1 MTILRY
7 IQDKLMLIIF
17 NLLIDFFIGILL
29 LLYRCD
35 ISFVAVIWIIRIV
48 VLGIYL
54 SVEYIRY
61 QRRFWYCSKILKTFD
76 KSYMVSDILSKP
88 DNVVEEI
95 YYDFLKVAC
104 KSMNDDV
111 EQCKRNQSDYK
122 NYIEKWIHEIKNPVF
137 AIKLLCTNNKT
148 RVTNDIGRE
157 LESID
162 YLLEQVHYYVR
173 SESLEKDYF
182 IKKVNLVDVI
192 NNALIQYR
200 TVLFRCGF
208 SIEDFVQD
216 VCVCCDE
223 KWVSFILGQLITNA
237 VKYRRDNNAVLKFDI
252 EKTDQC
258 INLLIE
264 DNGCGIS
271 QADLPRIFD
280 RGFTG
285 SNRNK
290 LNATGM
296 GLFICKNLCDKMG
309 LNISAESIEKCK
321 TKIILSFPY
330 GPLTEM

>member
-1 MTILRY
+1 
-7 IQDKLMLIIF
+7 MLIIL
-17 NLLIDFFIGILL
+17 NLLIDFFIGILF
-29 LLYRCD
+29 LLYGCD
-35 ISFVAVIWIIRIV
+35 ISFIAVIWIIRIV

-61 QRRFWYCSKILKTFD
+61 QRRFWYCGKILKAFD

-95 YYDFLKVAC
+95 YYDFLKAAC
-104 KSMNDDV
+104 KSMNDEV
-111 EQCKRNQSDYK
+111 EQCKRNQSEYK

-148 RVTNDIGRE
+148 RVTNDIERE

-237 VKYRRDNNAVLKFDI
+237 VKYRRDNNPVLKFDI